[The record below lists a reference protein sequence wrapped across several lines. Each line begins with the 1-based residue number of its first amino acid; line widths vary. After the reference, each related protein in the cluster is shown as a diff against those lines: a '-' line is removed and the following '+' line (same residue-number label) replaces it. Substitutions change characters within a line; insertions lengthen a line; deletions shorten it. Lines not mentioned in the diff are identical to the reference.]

1 MVAFFMTTSEKLKS
15 LSIDRAAPE
24 PAGSP
29 WRWPLIIGG
38 ILAVLALGWFFL
50 GRGGPSGAPPTPPT
64 AATSPAPAPAAAAG
78 ARARGGLVA
87 SGYVVARRAA
97 TVSVDITGRLT
108 EVLFEEGAVV
118 EKGQV
123 LARLDDRLARFDL
136 QLAQSRLDAASA
148 SISSL
153 KAQMDEAEAQRQR
166 ADKLLQTG
174 AVSTAFFEAAVS
186 RISSLTAQ
194 YEAAMADA
202 RLARTALDR
211 QREFV
216 DRHTIRAPFAGV
228 IIAKNAQ
235 AGEILSPAAGGGEF
249 TRTGVATLVDMASLE
264 VEVDVNEG
272 QIADVSAGQSA
283 TIVLDAYPDWSISGE
298 VIAIIPT
305 ANRDRATIQVRVGFK
320 ERDERVL
327 PQMAAKVTFDR
338 SAGQAATEQ
347 PG

>member
-1 MVAFFMTTSEKLKS
+1 MDISEKLKS
-15 LSIDRAAPE
+15 LSIDRSAVAKSTGGWKLAAF
-24 PAGSP
+24 AG
-29 WRWPLIIGG
+29 GG
-38 ILAVLALGWFFL
+38 VALVAIAWALL
-50 GRGGPSGAPPTPPT
+50 GRSPTETPAPTAIVSAPSGGSVAEV
-64 AATSPAPAPAAAAG
+64 AASRP
-78 ARARGGLVA
+78 RGGLVA

-123 LARLDDRLARFDL
+123 LARLDADLARYDL
-136 QLAQSRLDAASA
+136 QLTRGRLQAANA
-148 SISSL
+148 AISSIEV
-153 KAQMDEAEAQRQR
+153 QMVEADAQRQR
-166 ADKLLQTG
+166 AQKLVESG
-174 AVSTAFFEAAVS
+174 AVSASAYETAVA
-186 RISSLTAQ
+186 RIDSLTAQ
-194 YEAAMADA
+194 RRTAIADA
-202 RLARTALDR
+202 AVAQTSIDR
-211 QREFV
+211 QLEFV
-216 DRHTIRAPFAGV
+216 ERHTVRAPFAGV

-272 QIADVSAGQSA
+272 QISDISSGQAA
-283 TIVLDAYPDWSISGE
+283 TIVLDAYPNWQIAGE

-305 ANRDRATIQVRVGFK
+305 ANRDRATIKVRVGFK

-338 SAGQAATEQ
+338 TAG
-347 PG
+347 